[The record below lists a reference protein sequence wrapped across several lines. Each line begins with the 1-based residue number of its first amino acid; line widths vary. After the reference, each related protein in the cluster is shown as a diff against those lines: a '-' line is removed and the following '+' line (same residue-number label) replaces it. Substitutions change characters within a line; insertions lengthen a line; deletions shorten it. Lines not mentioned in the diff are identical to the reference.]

1 MNFNKIPETNEIKKS
16 KAICPLCYGNGDV
29 PVENPKTGVWEMMP
43 CPKCAEINTKIDAK
57 SAEIPA
63 VEVLEEAA
71 KTPNEPVIFVENGK
85 QFKDQASKIGLHF
98 VLKDMPDAILECGKV
113 MQNGYKKYPIRRGWL
128 DVPADDVD
136 GAICRHSNAH
146 FRGEKIDPESKC
158 YHLAHLAINALMN
171 LQKEI
176 ENGKSL

>member
-85 QFKDQASKIGLHF
+85 QFKDQARAK
-98 VLKDMPDAILECGKV
+98 AIEQAKGNAQNLAKESGIKLGKLINV
-113 MQNGYKKYPIRRGWL
+113 YENSSSYYPAVYNSAKAMGGAAL
-128 DVPADDVD
+128 DEASVPTIQS
-136 GAICRHSNAH
+136 G
-146 FRGEKIDPESKC
+146 
-158 YHLAHLAINALMN
+158 
-171 LQKEI
+171 
-176 ENGKSL
+176 